1 MLVQQIVH
9 QVFTSNNFILSSEKE
24 NEIWLVDIGN
34 FYGVIENIP
43 NNSNVKGV
51 FITHYHY
58 DHIYGIN
65 ELIEKYPNCKVYA
78 AAHTIEGL
86 YSDKMNLSFY
96 HESPIIFKGNST
108 VEIKE
113 NDKIPLFE
121 NIQLEVFETPGHN
134 TGCLTFKVNNYLFT
148 GDSYIPN
155 IDVVT
160 KLKGGNKEANV
171 LSLLKINS
179 LISPQTIIC
188 PGHFEMSKPKD
199 FI

>member
-9 QVFTSNNFILSSEKE
+9 QAFTSNTYIISSEKE
-24 NEIWLVDIGN
+24 YDIWLVDIGN

-43 NNSNVKGV
+43 NNSNIKGV

-65 ELIEKYPNCKVYA
+65 ELIEKFPACQVYA
-78 AAHTIEGL
+78 STHTIEGL

-96 HESPIIFKGNST
+96 HESPIIFKGNLK

-134 TGCLTFKVNNYLFT
+134 SGCLSFKVNNYLFT

-171 LSLLKINS
+171 LSLAKINS
-179 LISPQTIIC
+179 MISSQTIVC

>member
-1 MLVQQIVH
+1 MIVQQIPH
-9 QVFTSNNFILSSEKE
+9 SLFTSNTYIISKE
-24 NEIWLVDIGN
+24 NEDDVWLVDVGN
-34 FYGVIENIP
+34 FEGAIELISNNKNINGVL
-43 NNSNVKGV
+43 
-51 FITHYHY
+51 ITHYHY

-65 ELIEKYPNCKVYA
+65 ELIEKFPNCKVYA
-78 AAHTIEGL
+78 SPHTIEGL

-96 HESPIIFKGNST
+96 HENPIIFKGNNT

-134 TGCLTFKVNNYLFT
+134 TGCLTFKVDNYLFT

-155 IDVVT
+155 KDVVT

-171 LSLLKINS
+171 LSLAKINS
-179 LISPQTIIC
+179 MITPQTIIC
-188 PGHFEMSKPKD
+188 PGHFEMRKPND
-199 FI
+199 FA

>member
-9 QVFTSNNFILSSEKE
+9 QAFTSNTYIISSDKVDD
-24 NEIWLVDIGN
+24 IWLVDIGN

-43 NNSNVKGV
+43 NNSNIKGI

-65 ELIEKYPNCKVYA
+65 ELIEKFPACQVYA
-78 AAHTIEGL
+78 STHTIEGL

-96 HESPIIFKGNST
+96 HEIPIIFKGNNT

-121 NIQLEVFETPGHN
+121 NIQLEVIETPGHN
-134 TGCLTFKVNNYLFT
+134 TGCLTFKVINYLFT

-160 KLKGGNKEANV
+160 KLKGGDKVANL
-171 LSLLKINS
+171 LSLEKIKNM
-179 LISPQTIIC
+179 IYQDTIVC
-188 PGHFEMSKPKD
+188 PGHGVILK
-199 FI
+199 

>member
-1 MLVQQIVH
+1 MLVEQIVH
-9 QVFTSNNFILSSEKE
+9 QAFTSNTYIISTDKKDD
-24 NEIWLVDIGN
+24 IWLVDIGN
-34 FYGVIENIP
+34 FYGVIEKIP
-43 NNSNVKGV
+43 NNSNIKGV

-65 ELIEKYPNCKVYA
+65 ELIEKFPNCKVYA
-78 AAHTIEGL
+78 ASHTIEGL

-96 HESPIIFKGNST
+96 HESSIIFNGNLT
-108 VEIKE
+108 VDIKE

-134 TGCLTFKVNNYLFT
+134 IGCLTFKVNNYLFT

-160 KLKGGNKEANV
+160 KLKGGNKEANK
-171 LSLLKINS
+171 LSLEKIKNM
-179 LISPQTIIC
+179 IFQDTIIC
-188 PGHFEMSKPKD
+188 PGHGPIYDKS
-199 FI
+199 I